1 MNSIEEPLTLYALNN
16 MVRSAVNECVPSR
29 YWVTGELS
37 EVREASNGHC
47 YIELVQRDEVTGE
60 LVAKARGTVW
70 SRVYM
75 LLRPYFLEQTGQ
87 PFSAGLNVLLQVT
100 VGFHELYG
108 YALDVCDIEPAYT
121 IGDMARRRMQVI
133 KRLTDEGVIDLN
145 KELPF
150 PLLPQRIA
158 VISSSTAAGY
168 GDFCDQLM
176 GNRYGFVFYPRL
188 FSSPMQGSGVEQ
200 GIIDALDRIAA
211 NIDLWDVVVIIRGGG
226 ATSELSC
233 FDTYDLANN
242 CAQFPLPI
250 ITGIGHQRDES
261 VLDMVAHTRAKTP
274 TAAAELLIHAMLEQ
288 GAFVDAAR
296 QGILNGVRMRLDA
309 EKQRIGALSGR
320 LPVCAALA
328 VQQQRMH
335 LQTVKQRLF
344 SAAEML
350 LKEQRHRLEIIKEKV
365 DAASPEHILA
375 LGYSITRVN
384 GKAVR
389 SLDDIVVGDEVT
401 TTVADGE
408 FTSIV
413 RNCLDFQKNK
423 SYRS

>member
-1 MNSIEEPLTLYALNN
+1 MNSIEEPFTLYSLNN
-16 MVRSAVNECVPSR
+16 MVRQAVSEGLPSR

-47 YIELVQRDEVTGE
+47 YIELVQRDEVTQE
-60 LVAKARGTVW
+60 LVAKARGTIW
-70 SRVYM
+70 SRIYS
-75 LLRPYFLEQTGQ
+75 LLRPYFLEQTGE
-87 PFSAGLNVLLQVT
+87 PFAAGLKVLLQVS

-108 YALDVCDIEPAYT
+108 YTLDVCDIEPAYT
-121 IGDMARRRMQVI
+121 VGDMARQRMLVI

-150 PLLPQRIA
+150 PLLPQRVA
-158 VISSSTAAGY
+158 VISSATAAGY
-168 GDFCDQLM
+168 GDFCDELAS
-176 GNRYGFVFYPRL
+176 NRYGFVFYPHL
-188 FSSPMQGSGVEQ
+188 FQSPMQGSGVEQ
-200 GIIDALDRIAA
+200 GVISALDRIAA
-211 NIDLWDVVVIIRGGG
+211 DIDMWDVVVIIRGGG

-288 GAFVDAAR
+288 ETYMTNMMHGVV
-296 QGILNGVRMRLDA
+296 QGVQLRMDA
-309 EKQRIGALSGR
+309 EQQRLQGLLGR
-320 LPVCAALA
+320 LPMATALYLQGEKMRLQTSLQAVFSSAQMLIKEQQHRLDVCNAAL
-328 VQQQRMH
+328 
-335 LQTVKQRLF
+335 
-344 SAAEML
+344 E
-350 LKEQRHRLEIIKEKV
+350 
-365 DAASPEHILA
+365 AASPERILS

-384 GKAVR
+384 GRVVR
-389 SLDDIVVGDEVT
+389 SIDDVVPGYEVT
-401 TTVADGE
+401 TEVAGGE

-413 RNCLDFQKNK
+413 KDKIDK
-423 SYRS
+423 